1 MITIPASAELLK
13 IGNFSVQTW
22 GFIVALGMVISLVFL
37 FLEAGKKK
45 KLDETENL
53 IIYTAI
59 CAIIGARI
67 AYILVNPEEFSSF
80 IDIINIWKGGMISYG
95 MILGGIAGICIF
107 KLITKI
113 NSENLFKLLD
123 LMAPYL
129 ILAIAIG
136 RIGCFFRG
144 CCFGLPTNLPWGV
157 LYTGENALTE
167 GAVHPTQLYHSI
179 LDFIIFFVLLKIN
192 RKKEILEEKK
202 IKSKYAFFNIYGST
216 FLLFIMLYSAE
227 RFFVDFLRF
236 HLPGEYIGVASI
248 TQIVFLFTFAAAW
261 LALKK
266 IKKEKI
272 NGIKSRRLR

>member
-13 IGNFSVQTW
+13 IGSFSVQTW
-22 GFIVALGMVISLVFL
+22 GLTVALGIALSLVLL
-37 FLEAGKKK
+37 FIEASKKK

-59 CAIIGARI
+59 FAIIGARI
-67 AYILVNPEEFSSF
+67 AYILASPKEFSSF

-107 KLITKI
+107 KLTTKI

-144 CCFGLPTNLPWGV
+144 CCFGIPTNLPWGV
-157 LYTGENALTE
+157 VYTGENALAS
-167 GAVHPTQLYHSI
+167 GRVHPTQLYHSI
-179 LDFIIFFVLLKIN
+179 LDFIIFFILLKIN
-192 RKKEILEEKK
+192 RKKEKLEKRK
-202 IKSKYAFFNIYGST
+202 IKSKYLFFNISGST
-216 FLLFIMLYSAE
+216 FLLFIMLYCSE

-248 TQIVFLFTFAAAW
+248 TQIVFLFTFAAAL

-266 IKKEKI
+266 RKKRK
-272 NGIKSRRLR
+272 NKRD